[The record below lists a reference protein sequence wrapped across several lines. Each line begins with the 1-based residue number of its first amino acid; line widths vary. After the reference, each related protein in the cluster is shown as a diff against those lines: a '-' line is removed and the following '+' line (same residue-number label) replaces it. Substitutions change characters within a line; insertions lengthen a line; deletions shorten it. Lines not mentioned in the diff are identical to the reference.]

1 MILKSYE
8 ISKINLSITQFILF
22 YGMNEGAK
30 FEEISKLLSTK
41 QKKNILNYEEK
52 QVLENSESF
61 FNNLLSKS
69 LFENEKVIII
79 NRVSDKILKIIEELL
94 TKNIVDILIII
105 NAGNL
110 EKKSKLRALFEKNNK
125 MVCIPFYPDT
135 SEILSRISINFFKEK
150 GIAVSQSNINL
161 IINKCNGDR
170 GVLKNE
176 LEKLEFFSKNT
187 KKITTENLL
196 KLINLAENYSISEL
210 TDNCLAKNYK
220 KTIHILNE
228 NNFNQEDCIII
239 TRTLLSK
246 LKRILVLSKEYKK
259 NNNINLTISNA
270 KPPIFWK
277 DKEIIKSQIIK
288 RNPDQINKLIININD
303 IELQIKKNYINPIHI
318 ISNFIL
324 EQSS

>member
-1 MILKSYE
+1 M
-8 ISKINLSITQFILF
+8 
-22 YGMNEGAK
+22 
-30 FEEISKLLSTK
+30 
-41 QKKNILNYEEK
+41 
-52 QVLENSESF
+52 
-61 FNNLLSKS
+61 SKS

-196 KLINLAENYSISEL
+196 MLINLAENYSISEL